1 MARVKYSPIIDSIN
15 GKIANVVFQDGKA
28 GAIVR
33 NRVVP
38 ANPNTAAQANARGI
52 LSLISKSW
60 AALSDAQRTSWDT
73 AAASPE
79 WRQTNAYG
87 EGFQLSGEQLFIKLN
102 SVIEFVQE
110 STLTSPPS
118 KATFDSI
125 TIGALTAAAGTPAL
139 SLAFSGTLS
148 SNFQFNILASPQV
161 SQGNM
166 SSKSVRFSSINTT
179 SGTTPINL
187 LSAYTNKFGTL
198 VAGKKIF
205 VKLEIISDLTGEV
218 LFVGETSAIVAA

>member
-1 MARVKYSPIIDSIN
+1 MARVKYSPIIDSVN

-38 ANPNTAAQANARGI
+38 ANPNTAAQASARNI
-52 LSLISKSW
+52 LSSVSKAW
-60 AALSDAQRTSWDT
+60 AGLTDAQRGAWDT
-73 AAASPE
+73 AAASSE
-79 WRQTNAYG
+79 WRQTNGYG
-87 EGFQLSGEQLFIKLN
+87 EGFQLSGEQLYIKLN
-102 SVIEFVQE
+102 SVIDFIQE
-110 STLTSPPS
+110 TRLTTPPS

-125 TIGALTAAAGTPAL
+125 TLGALTAAAGTPAL

-148 SNFQFNILASPQV
+148 SNFQFMISASPQV

-166 SSKSVRFSSINTT
+166 SSKSVRFSNINNTT
-179 SGTTPINL
+179 GTTPLNL
-187 LSAYTNKFGTL
+187 LTAYTTKFGTL

-205 VKLEIISDLTGEV
+205 VRMEIASDLTGEV
-218 LFVGETSAIVAA
+218 IVVGETSAIIGA